1 MLRDPLA
8 ADAMALSL
16 AVTFCFSCL
25 TTAAEIMLIQLNT
38 GKTSETHWDYLN
50 SVRQNENLGDM
61 QINPHPKTSL
71 NTLEF
76 VWTWVKF
83 GKTSKADF
91 WVTIVLR
98 TVHSALKFIFN
109 QFENRS

>member
-1 MLRDPLA
+1 
-8 ADAMALSL
+8 
-16 AVTFCFSCL
+16 
-25 TTAAEIMLIQLNT
+25 
-38 GKTSETHWDYLN
+38 
-50 SVRQNENLGDM
+50 M

>member
-1 MLRDPLA
+1 MVNGRSCILTSAHYFLAKKDEMLRDPLA

-50 SVRQNENLGDM
+50 SVR
-61 QINPHPKTSL
+61 
-71 NTLEF
+71 
-76 VWTWVKF
+76 
-83 GKTSKADF
+83 
-91 WVTIVLR
+91 
-98 TVHSALKFIFN
+98 
-109 QFENRS
+109 